1 MYTYIPIYLCTYINT
16 YTHTYIYTY
25 CMHAYRHIYMLTYIH
40 THTHTH
46 THIIYYGTL
55 SAEVLL
61 VDDLYTKNL
70 HFSIINIK
78 RFCEDKELEA
88 CDLRLDFLSF
98 RICIITVY
106 RSPNGNFQ
114 YFIKGLDNII
124 NKIYKPGVQ
133 LIICGDIN
141 ITYLSESKEKHELNN
156 ILSTYNLISV
166 INFPTRIKNN
176 SSSLIDNIF
185 LDTTKLGKFST
196 SPVVNGLS
204 DHDAQ
209 MLELQVGNL
218 KKSKHK
224 KQTFNYKKN

>member
-1 MYTYIPIYLCTYINT
+1 MPQCVK
-16 YTHTYIYTY
+16 
-25 CMHAYRHIYMLTYIH
+25 
-40 THTHTH
+40 
-46 THIIYYGTL
+46 GKV
-55 SAEVLL
+55 EV
-61 VDDLYTKNL
+61 
-70 HFSIINIK
+70 HFK
-78 RFCEDKELEA
+78 
-88 CDLRLDFLSF
+88 
-98 RICIITVY
+98 ICIITVY

-124 NKIYKPGVQ
+124 NKIHKPGVQ

-141 ITYLSESKEKHELNN
+141 INYLSESKEKHELN